1 MLIVLDAIGIVAG
14 AFVGAAD
21 AVRCRLDLF
30 GVIVAASVT
39 AIGGGVARD
48 VLLGIYPPTPLLTWW
63 YHAACVATALLV
75 FLCFRR
81 TVNLRL
87 SVQIPDA
94 VGLSFF
100 AITGATIAAQRGFP
114 LYFAALIGMING
126 IGGGLLRDMLMVRTP
141 TVLRADIY
149 ALPALGAGLLTAVG
163 IRMELPVEPTAL
175 AIVALVI
182 GVRLVAIRRNWQ
194 LATGNPEPDSVEQ
207 TVVLPAVTSPLPPRR
222 HAPRHG
228 VPAKPRPQE
237 TWSISGNLDVV
248 PLAQLHG
255 GKSILNEVALDGMSL
270 RS

>member
-1 MLIVLDAIGIVAG
+1 MLVVLDAIGIVAG

-48 VLLGIYPPTPLLTWW
+48 VLLGIYPPKPLLTWW

-75 FLCFRR
+75 FFLYRR

-100 AITGATIAAQRGFP
+100 AITGATAAAQHGYP

-126 IGGGLLRDMLMVRTP
+126 IGGGLLRDMMMARTP

-163 IRMELPVEPTAL
+163 IRMALPIEPTAL

-182 GVRLVAIRRNWQ
+182 GVRVLAIRHGWQ
-194 LATGNPEPDSVEQ
+194 LATGNPEPDSGAR
-207 TVVLPAVTSPLPPRR
+207 TVVLPAVTTPLPARR
-222 HAPRHG
+222 PEPRHG
-228 VPAKPRPQE
+228 TPVRPHAA
-237 TWSISGNLDVV
+237 TWSLSGDLDATPPV
-248 PLAQLHG
+248 
-255 GKSILNEVALDGMSL
+255 VALQVFRGRENSRNR
-270 RS
+270 RSAV